1 MLNSAFHLEI
11 SKVLGHSVYVVV
23 VLVFFFLFFFF
34 FAKDIMSIFYI
45 ILFKIV
51 AQIYLDREGKFL
63 YPSTETLIEQ
73 KLVCWMLIFT
83 S

>member
-1 MLNSAFHLEI
+1 MSFNMLNSAFHLKF
-11 SKVLGHSVYVVV
+11 SKVLGHSVHVVVV
-23 VLVFFFLFFFF
+23 VLVFLFFLFFF
-34 FAKDIMSIFYI
+34 FAKDIMSIFCI

-73 KLVCWMLIFT
+73 KLVC
-83 S
+83 

>member
-1 MLNSAFHLEI
+1 
-11 SKVLGHSVYVVV
+11 
-23 VLVFFFLFFFF
+23 
-34 FAKDIMSIFYI
+34 MSIFCI

-83 S
+83 SYNGKFSKVLGQNLKELVFKSWFKM